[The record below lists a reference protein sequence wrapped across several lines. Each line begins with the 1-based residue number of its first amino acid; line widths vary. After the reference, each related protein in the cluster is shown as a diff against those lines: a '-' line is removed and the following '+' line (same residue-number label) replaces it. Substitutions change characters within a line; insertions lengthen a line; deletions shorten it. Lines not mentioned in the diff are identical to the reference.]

1 MTVGE
6 IATLIG
12 ALAAFCT
19 AFSGAV
25 VKIIYALKAPNNSK
39 PPVTE
44 ETSEEDQK

>member
-25 VKIIYALKAPNNSK
+25 VKIIYAIKYK
-39 PPVTE
+39 PGDPPPPGNPGE
-44 ETSEEDQK
+44 PQ